1 MRVTTADF
9 IKHYGSLADQALTE
23 PLTITKNGR
32 DRLVLVSAEEFSR
45 LKSRDRRAVLSAELS
60 DAELDLIAKAEMPVE
75 YAALDAEMK
84 GYAL

>member
-1 MRVTTADF
+1 M
-9 IKHYGSLADQALTE
+9 
-23 PLTITKNGR
+23 
-32 DRLVLVSAEEFSR
+32 SAEEFSR
-45 LKSRDRRAVLSAELS
+45 LKSRDRRAVLPTELS